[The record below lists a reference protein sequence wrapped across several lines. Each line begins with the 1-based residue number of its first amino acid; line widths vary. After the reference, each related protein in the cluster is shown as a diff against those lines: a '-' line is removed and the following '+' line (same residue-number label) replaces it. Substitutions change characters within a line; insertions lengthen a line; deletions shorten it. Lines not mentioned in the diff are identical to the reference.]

1 MESPRQ
7 ETGSAAQAP
16 GARLT
21 RKWGDRKIKLAFLAL
36 TTVVVGVIVL
46 WQRNT
51 LGLPGWGEN
60 LNAALAQAK
69 AENRPVL
76 AFFVSSPLDDISRM
90 LTKNTIPKNDK
101 AIQKGRFI
109 KVVVRVSNLAKS
121 EPAQRFKITT
131 LPTMLVIGP
140 DGVETNRREGN
151 IGELEFRTGFLEGGE
166 VVRPSQ

>member
-7 ETGSAAQAP
+7 EAGGPVQAP
-16 GARLT
+16 GARPA

-36 TTVVVGVIVL
+36 TIVVVGMIVL

-51 LGLPGWGEN
+51 PLPGWGEN

-69 AENRPVL
+69 VENRPVL

-90 LTKNTIPKNDK
+90 LTKNTIPKNKK
-101 AIQKGRFI
+101 AIQQGRFI

-121 EPAQRFKITT
+121 EPAQRFKITS

-166 VVRPSQ
+166 VVRPSK